1 VRVNDFYE
9 AMNLAYIL
17 HKAFG
22 MHLTP
27 SKNHAGMILFLLSA
41 LLLFIP
47 AASWASVKGACV
59 NCHTMHNSQ
68 NGAEI
73 YTESAKRG
81 GPGYNL
87 LNTTCIGCH
96 SSTGGSPTKPLGE
109 STIPIVYNTVEPAQ
123 MTAGGNFYYVQ
134 HNGDNYGHNVIT
146 VDQTLS
152 SAPGSSETGVGCG
165 FGGCHASLAS
175 IRLGPGYDW
184 FHYPI
189 QGNGCIG
196 CHVPRHHAPDQAPGG
211 VVKEENGCYRFL
223 GRPAWVWNIPPH
235 SSRPGV
241 EGIEDPDWELTVGQ
255 ADHNEYRDADK
266 PAAPYSPGS
275 ANPMGISD
283 FCAGCHRDYHSWDLQ
298 NRNRDATGSWLR
310 HPAGD
315 TEIPNRGEYAAH
327 TAYNPQTPVSRPVV
341 SIVSGT
347 VTPGVDRVMCLSC
360 HRAHGSPYPDM
371 LRWDYENMA
380 KETGC
385 YVCHT
390 AKDDQL

>member
-1 VRVNDFYE
+1 
-9 AMNLAYIL
+9 
-17 HKAFG
+17 
-22 MHLTP
+22 
-27 SKNHAGMILFLLSA
+27 MILLLLSA

-68 NGAEI
+68 NGVEI

-96 SSTGGSPTKPLGE
+96 SSTDGSPTKPLGE

-134 HNGDNYGHNVIT
+134 HNGDNYGHNVIS

-189 QGNGCIG
+189 KGNGCIG
-196 CHVPRHHAPDQAPGG
+196 CHVPRHHAPDPAPGG

-223 GRPAWVWNIPPH
+223 GRPAWVWDIPPH

-298 NRNRDATGSWLR
+298 NRNRDATGGWLR

-315 TEIPNRGEYAAH
+315 TEIPSGGEYAAY
-327 TAYNPQTPVSRPVV
+327 TAYNPQAPVSRPVV
-341 SIVSGT
+341 SIVSST

-360 HRAHGSPYPDM
+360 HRVHGSPYPDM
-371 LRWDYENMA
+371 LRWNYENMA

-390 AKDDQL
+390 SKDDHL